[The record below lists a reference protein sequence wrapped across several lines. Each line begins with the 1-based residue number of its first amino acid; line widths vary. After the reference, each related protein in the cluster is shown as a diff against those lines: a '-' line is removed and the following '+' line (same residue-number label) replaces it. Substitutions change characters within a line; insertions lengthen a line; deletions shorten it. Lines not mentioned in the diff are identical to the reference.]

1 MARSGTEAGGERDG
15 AVSAVPIRALT
26 LVAETRGDAEPGRT
40 AAIRPRPPAGFVTQ
54 LILGADP
61 ALRPSRLTR
70 TRDAAALYAKAA
82 RLLA

>member
-1 MARSGTEAGGERDG
+1 MARSGTDAGGERDG
-15 AVSAVPIRALT
+15 AAPVVPIRALT
-26 LVAETRGDAEPGRT
+26 LVAGPSERDPGPP
-40 AAIRPRPPAGFVTQ
+40 IRNRPPAGFVTQ